1 MTKTK
6 RFKEVVKVS
15 VKEVV
20 QVCRGQTPPRHTVTE
35 YGCLLK
41 AHVLSSS
48 LAWQTIATPFE

>member
-20 QVCRGQTPPRHTVTE
+20 QVSVKVQSWTNTTN
-35 YGCLLK
+35 
-41 AHVLSSS
+41 AHSD
-48 LAWQTIATPFE
+48 